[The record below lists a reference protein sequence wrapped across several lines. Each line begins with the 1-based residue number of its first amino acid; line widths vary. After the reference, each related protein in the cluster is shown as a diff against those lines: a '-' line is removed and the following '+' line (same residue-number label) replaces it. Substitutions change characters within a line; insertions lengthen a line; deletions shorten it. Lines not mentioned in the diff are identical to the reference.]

1 MLETT
6 LLMHMKQL
14 VNVRKFSP
22 TVESNFV
29 ESKSCVLWWFFNNGS
44 CIKNVI
50 TKAVLQTVENDPPI
64 HSRMLVLK
72 CGCNRAKTYA

>member
-1 MLETT
+1 
-6 LLMHMKQL
+6 MKQL

-64 HSRMLVLK
+64 QSRMLVLK